1 MKQTSLYKG
10 LSMTA
15 VVASLLISSC
25 KKDGNPNDLPPAS
38 GDYAG
43 TISGYKTSDDV
54 QKANLIA
61 YWGFEDNN
69 NEQLSGVAPTQSA
82 GATSIANGVRGKA
95 LSLNAGYLYFANQFE
110 RFKTDSLKSWTI
122 SAWVKVA
129 NNGSKR
135 TMLFQLARPGIFD
148 GSINFKL
155 NTNRPVTPANLELNP
170 TFQTIGGGFQDN
182 LNASV
187 KPAIVADQWM
197 HLALTY
203 DGTTGTFLMYGN
215 AVAIGSYNN
224 RGVGNNLFKAY
235 EPSEIIIG
243 SNYNGI
249 PGKEVNTNV
258 TFAPMTGQVDE
269 MRIWKKTLSVA
280 HIKALYDLG
289 IAGK

>member
-1 MKQTSLYKG
+1 MIKISLYKSVS
-10 LSMTA
+10 LFALVT
-15 VVASLLISSC
+15 SLLITSC
-25 KKDGNPNDLPPAS
+25 KKDGNPNDLPPAT
-38 GDYAG
+38 GDYTG

-82 GATSIANGVRGKA
+82 GATNVTDGVRGKA

-235 EPSEIIIG
+235 EPGEIIIG

-258 TFAPMTGQVDE
+258 TFAPMTGQIDE
-269 MRIWKKTLSVA
+269 MRIWKKTLGSA

-289 IAGK
+289 IAGQ

>member
-1 MKQTSLYKG
+1 MKQNSLYRG

-38 GDYAG
+38 GDYTG

-54 QKANLIA
+54 QKNNLIA

-82 GATSIANGVRGKA
+82 GATSAANGVRGKA

-155 NTNRPVTPANLELNP
+155 NTQRAVTPANLELNP

-182 LNASV
+182 LNASI
-187 KPAIVADQWM
+187 KPAIVAGQWM

-203 DGTTGTFLMYGN
+203 DGTTGVFLMYAD

-235 EPSEIIIG
+235 EPGEIIIG